1 MIKLQ
6 DYTPE
11 VYYKQSRDFQMIGR
25 LFDVVLNAVKTNA
38 DMIYDIPSS
47 DAAGSDLI
55 DLLVLT
61 LGFKHQHN
69 YSVRQLAA
77 ICSIFPTILRNKG
90 SLEAIELV
98 CQTLLTAEGIKD
110 SPDVKVEDNTLYI
123 FISPK
128 LKDLSLLRD
137 ILDYIL
143 PAGISCQIIRAVQI
157 SAPAAS
163 TTMVDMTKIYFSKQ
177 EQAFI
182 SALVDLQN
190 NVAGRNRDPRLDKFN
205 QFITEVNGQK
215 EAGIVAE
222 DLEGA
227 SANSAVIGS
236 KGNN

>member
-6 DYTPE
+6 NYTPE
-11 VYYKQSRDFQMIGR
+11 VYYKQSRDFQMLGR
-25 LFDVVLNAVKTNA
+25 LFDVVLNAAKTNA

-69 YSVRQLAA
+69 YNVKQLAA

-90 SLEAIELV
+90 SQAAIELV
-98 CQTLLTAEGIKD
+98 CQTLLTVEGIGDYPVVEIKD
-110 SPDVKVEDNTLYI
+110 NIVYI

-143 PAGISCQIIRAVQI
+143 PAGLSCQIIRAVQVT
-157 SAPAAS
+157 APTA
-163 TTMVDMTKIYFSKQ
+163 TTMMQDKIEVSYWPI
-177 EQAFI
+177 EGEI
-182 SALVDLQN
+182 LSALVNLTNNPDL
-190 NVAGRNRDPRLDKFN
+190 AKFN
-205 QFITEVNGQK
+205 MFDED
-215 EAGIVAE
+215 GIVAA
-222 DLEGA
+222 DMEGA
-227 SANSAVIGS
+227 VANSTIIGYQP
-236 KGNN
+236 K